1 MCIPSLIPNRL
12 IRFTAEMW
20 THGSWHW
27 PTRSARTFSS
37 RRSRSASPRRGGTR
51 FLQSTQTSTGL
62 ASGEH
67 RNQRRGRSV
76 IRGGESTWAHKSRRA
91 GAVLRALSIC
101 HCTMAH
107 RSCVGDVMYVCVL
120 ARAKNRM
127 WREQTAEVRHARLV
141 ASGASCD
148 FLAILSLIIPT

>member
-20 THGSWHW
+20 THGSWPW

-76 IRGGESTWAHKSRRA
+76 IRGGESTDLVVKSQLLGVMIILNSSRA
-91 GAVLRALSIC
+91 ASPDQLHGSTCSLCILLQECILHHYISPHA
-101 HCTMAH
+101 T
-107 RSCVGDVMYVCVL
+107 
-120 ARAKNRM
+120 
-127 WREQTAEVRHARLV
+127 RETVSPTPRTTAMTSTCRVPL
-141 ASGASCD
+141 
-148 FLAILSLIIPT
+148 